1 MTHPSH
7 PSAPPTRRPSRW
19 LAALLALSF
28 ALPAHAWGP
37 LGHRLVARLADADLT
52 PEARAGIAR
61 LLQAESDPTL
71 AGIANWADELRAND
85 PGLGKRSSRWHYV
98 NIGDAGCVFDA
109 ARDCPRG
116 DCVVGAIQAQA
127 AILSDPSRSDAERRQ
142 ALKFVVHFVGDIHQ
156 PMHAGY
162 AADKGGNDFQLQFNG
177 KGTNLHS
184 LWDSGM
190 IYDRHLDDDAYLA
203 ELLKLPATPAAKPVL
218 PPDAVAWAQASCRVA
233 IAAGV
238 YPSSHVLPEGY
249 VAQYRPLAE
258 AALRQAG
265 DRLAAIL
272 NAALATP

>member
-1 MTHPSH
+1 MN
-7 PSAPPTRRPSRW
+7 R
-19 LAALLALSF
+19 LALLLSPLLF
-28 ALPAHAWGP
+28 SLTLLHSPQAQAWGGQ
-37 LGHRLVARLADADLT
+37 GHRLVARVAETELT
-52 PEARAGIAR
+52 PQAQKQVDLLLAG
-61 LLQAESDPTL
+61 EPDPTL
-71 AGIANWADELRAND
+71 HGIASWADQLREHD
-85 PGLGKRSSRWHYV
+85 PDLGKKTSRWHYV
-98 NIGDAGCVFDA
+98 NLGENGCGYEPP
-109 ARDCPRG
+109 RDCPGG
-116 DCVVGAIQAQA
+116 DCVIVALKVQA
-127 AILSDPSRSDAERRQ
+127 ALLADRSQTLETRRQ

-233 IAAGV
+233 IAPGV